1 MSAVGM
7 AKSNGICRTLLKM
20 ASVTQPH
27 MTGKPKV
34 PAVGFSS
41 SQVSKGIGRR
51 HVLSNAEGLTQTN
64 ADFDLLSASS
74 ALIRVP
80 MDDY

>member
-1 MSAVGM
+1 ME
-7 AKSNGICRTLLKM
+7 L
-20 ASVTQPH
+20 
-27 MTGKPKV
+27 
-34 PAVGFSS
+34 GFFS

-51 HVLSNAEGLTQTN
+51 LTQTN
-64 ADFDLLSASS
+64 AEFDLLSASS